1 MTLTAAGLLHWKRSP
16 RNRRAPIP
24 LLPSRDR
31 FSSASRSV
39 RFRIE
44 IGSVPARDRFGSGG
58 DCSGGASRRPW
69 AGTRSGAAPRQI
81 PIPSHPSRVART
93 ALLPRS
99 GPSRPPSPRDPPRP
113 HRDREHGEDHGNT
126 SCAPPE
132 VDSRRPEHTVS
143 LPASPARTATTPR
156 DSAQREPNSVQNSTD
171 LGESMNQSGSPDAP
185 CAWASSLRCTG
196 VGTRES

>member
-39 RFRIE
+39 QFWLE
-44 IGSVPARDRFGSGG
+44 TGSAPAGTAPAARAGGRGRERGPGQPRDR
-58 DCSGGASRRPW
+58 SR
-69 AGTRSGAAPRQI
+69 
-81 PIPSHPSRVART
+81 
-93 ALLPRS
+93 
-99 GPSRPPSPRDPPRP
+99 SRPTRVGSHAPPCCRAP
-113 HRDREHGEDHGNT
+113 GQAAHRAPAIRRVPTETESTGRTTGTT

>member
-44 IGSVPARDRFGSGG
+44 IGSVPARDRFGSGW
-58 DCSGGASRRPW
+58 DCSGGASRR
-69 AGTRSGAAPRQI
+69 
-81 PIPSHPSRVART
+81 SR
-93 ALLPRS
+93 
-99 GPSRPPSPRDPPRP
+99 SRPTRVGSHAPPCCRAP
-113 HRDREHGEDHGNT
+113 GQAAHRAPAIRRVPTETESTGRTTGTT